1 MRSESFGRSDQVIA
15 RQNVPCI
22 PFVAACLL
30 LGFNAVGAFANNR
43 PNVIVIMADDIGA
56 EGLACYGSTIYTTPN
71 LDQMA
76 AEGVRF
82 NNAYAT
88 PLCTPTRVMIMS
100 GLYPNRTGY
109 RALIGKGEGVRLVPE
124 IKTFAHDFRA
134 AGYATAVA
142 GKWQLGKFDECPN
155 QPVEHGFDEYCM
167 WSWFYKGKKSSRYY
181 GPQIYRD
188 GVITNGDADDFGP
201 DDYRDFV
208 LDSIDRKKD
217 QPFLVYFPMALV
229 HSPFINPPD
238 LRKRAESKFTD
249 DLDKQTRAFGHM
261 ITYMDQTVGDI
272 MAKLQEHDLDENTLV
287 LFTGD
292 NGTNKSIT
300 SKLPGME
307 LKGGKGSMTEA
318 GSRVPL
324 LAWWPGQLKPAVRD
338 EFFCLVDVL
347 PTIHSIA
354 GIDLERKVDG
364 MDLSQ
369 LLVGGDGTNREHVL
383 INYGRGFFVR
393 DKRFRLNQNGKLYDI
408 SVASDATRYSEAVTT
423 DPTHTADRARLQG
436 ILDDF
441 MAIDAE
447 YDHSFSDQQ
456 KAKRVK
462 KTQ

>member
-1 MRSESFGRSDQVIA
+1 MTSNSAQKLSLRVFVTSCAFTA
-15 RQNVPCI
+15 LLNLP
-22 PFVAACLL
+22 VAARD
-30 LGFNAVGAFANNR
+30 R

-56 EGLACYGSTIYTTPN
+56 EGLGCYGSTIYTTPH
-71 LDQMA
+71 LDRMA
-76 AEGVRF
+76 AEGIRF

-109 RALIGKGEGVRLVPE
+109 RALIGKGEGIRLSPE
-124 IKTFAHDFRA
+124 IRTFAHDFRD
-134 AGYATAVA
+134 AGYATAIA
-142 GKWQLGKFDECPN
+142 GKWQLGRFDEFPN

-167 WSWFYKGKKSSRYY
+167 WTWYYKGKKASRYY

-188 GVITNGDADDFGP
+188 GQVTNGNAEDFGP

-208 LDSIDRKKD
+208 LDFIDRKKD

-238 LRKRAESKFTD
+238 LQKRSESRFTT

-261 ITYMDQTVGDI
+261 ITYMDQVVGDI
-272 MAKLQEHDLDENTLV
+272 MARLEEYDLEDNTLM

-292 NGTNKSIT
+292 NGTHKSIT
-300 SKLPGME
+300 SKLPGMN

-324 LAWWPGQLKPAVRD
+324 LAWWPGHIKPSIRD

-354 GIDLERKVDG
+354 GIELNRKIDG
-364 MDLSQ
+364 MDLSH
-369 LLVGGDGTNREHVL
+369 LLVGGEGSDRERVL
-383 INYGRGFFVR
+383 INYGRGYFVR
-393 DKRFRLNQNGKLYDI
+393 EKRFRLNQDGKLYDI
-408 SVASDATRYSEAVTT
+408 PVTSDASRYSESVTT
-423 DPTHTADRARLQG
+423 DPAHNSDRVRLQA

-441 MAIDAE
+441 MAIEPQYNKGSTD
-447 YDHSFSDQQ
+447 S
-456 KAKRVK
+456 RK
-462 KTQ
+462 KKDRTRNTKKK